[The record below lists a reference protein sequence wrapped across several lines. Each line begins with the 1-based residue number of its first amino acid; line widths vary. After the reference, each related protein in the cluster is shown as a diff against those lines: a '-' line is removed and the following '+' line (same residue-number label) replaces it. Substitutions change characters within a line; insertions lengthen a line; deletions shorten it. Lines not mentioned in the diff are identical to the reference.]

1 MVDRAVSY
9 QSRRNSMKKTLPLA
23 DVMDIIKGSNIQ
35 YMTQYQKFVDD
46 NNLVAL
52 GIPKYPKLAYKSDFP
67 DIDTFLG
74 NPQGTAKK
82 AVRDLQSVLAN
93 KNKPWTKV
101 QNPGRSK
108 GSKNKTVEVEEPVV
122 IPVPVSTATPSFASI
137 VKTLNEEYNIPLDTL
152 YRLNEEANKTSLMKV
167 EAINETLRVLVK
179 IAMQKVNPKVK
190 V

>member
-1 MVDRAVSY
+1 
-9 QSRRNSMKKTLPLA
+9 MKKTLPLA
-23 DVMDIIKGSNIQ
+23 DVMDIIKGSNIKYMSQ
-35 YMTQYQKFVDD
+35 YHRFVDE
-46 NNLVAL
+46 NNLTVL

-82 AVRDLQSVLAN
+82 VVRELQSIQAN
-93 KNKPWTKV
+93 KIKPWTKV
-101 QNPGRSK
+101 QNPGRK
-108 GSKNKTVEVEEPVV
+108 VGKKTVELVQPVV
-122 IPVPVSTATPSFASI
+122 IPVPVPTPTASFAYI
-137 VKTLNEEYNIPLDTL
+137 VKTLHEEYNIPLDTL

>member
-23 DVMDIIKGSNIQ
+23 DVMDIIKGSNIKYMSQ
-35 YMTQYQKFVDD
+35 YHRFVDE
-46 NNLVAL
+46 NNLTVL

-82 AVRDLQSVLAN
+82 AVKQLQSSQAY
-93 KNKPWTKV
+93 KIKPWTRV
-101 QNPGRSK
+101 MNPGRSK
-108 GSKNKTVEVEEPVV
+108 GSRNKTVEVEQPLV
-122 IPVPVSTATPSFASI
+122 IPVPVSTPTASFASI
-137 VKTLNEEYNIPLDTL
+137 VKTLHEEYNIPLTTL
-152 YRLNEEANKTSLMKV
+152 YRLNEEAKQTSLMKV
-167 EAINETLRVLVK
+167 EAINETLTVLVK